1 MFNYVI
7 FLDDCVR
14 ICFHH
19 WNRHSVFIY
28 GLIEA
33 IHYLNVYSSVFVKCE
48 INWMQTAGMPISIFI
63 GGRASQF
70 DQIVQIF
77 KYVIWSVRFKSVL
90 QFLFHFMCL
99 VWSCNK
105 SDSIEIGLNIKWDF
119 ILEVENKKCVVFW
132 PFDSTKYVYS
142 MKCTKHR
149 KTKRT
154 ILSRTRFW
162 ICANA
167 KSTIMYGKLQQNID
181 VSIIQ

>member
-28 GLIEA
+28 GLIGA
-33 IHYLNVYSSVFVKCE
+33 IHYLNTYSSVFVKCE

-63 GGRASQF
+63 GGRASPI

-77 KYVIWSVRFKSVL
+77 KYVIWSARFKSVL

-99 VWSCNK
+99 VWSCIK
-105 SDSIEIGLNIKWDF
+105 SNSIEIGLYISNGISFWKSKKNVLSFDHSIPQNMHIQWNAPNIEKLNERFYREHDSGF
-119 ILEVENKKCVVFW
+119 VQMQRVQLCMENC
-132 PFDSTKYVYS
+132 S
-142 MKCTKHR
+142 
-149 KTKRT
+149 KT
-154 ILSRTRFW
+154 L
-162 ICANA
+162 
-167 KSTIMYGKLQQNID
+167 MYL
-181 VSIIQ
+181 